1 MRCKVAK
8 IEYVKNGISSYCQ
21 SNINDIISNLEKA
34 KISVSTLSCPNSFQY
49 KNYIN
54 SLHNI
59 ISGYT
64 TTANKI
70 EESLNYITR
79 EYADLNDRL
88 KTNVDTL
95 DSSLIK
101 ERERLII

>member
-1 MRCKVAK
+1 MRCKVTR
-8 IEYVKNGISSYCQ
+8 IEYVKNGISYYCQ
-21 SNINDIISNLEKA
+21 SNISDIISNLEKA
-34 KISVSTLSCPNSFQY
+34 KINTSTLSCPNGFQY

-54 SLHNI
+54 SLHNV
-59 ISGYT
+59 ISGYAT
-64 TTANKI
+64 SANKI

-79 EYADLNDRL
+79 EYDDLNDRL